1 VRHLAA
7 ILILALSAG
16 ALQAQQD
23 DPLRAV
29 ALEYEQG
36 RYLEVVASGQQ
47 ALADTSGLD
56 QEQLIY
62 LRTYLAFSLVAL
74 DREPEAVEQ
83 FKAILAH
90 RPKLELNQE
99 FVSPKIIEVF
109 RRAKSQLQPGA
120 RKPEPQPA
128 PLYDRPRTTKAQA
141 LWRSLLWPG
150 WGQRLRGSR
159 LKAGILQGAS
169 LGAAAGLAATGL
181 GTYSA
186 HQDYL
191 RTADAAEIQTRY
203 TAYNSWYRARNL
215 ALNCAIAIWL
225 YNVVD
230 VMMTE

>member
-1 VRHLAA
+1 MKHLAA
-7 ILILALSAG
+7 ILVMALSAG

-23 DPLRAV
+23 DPLKIV

-36 RYLEVVASGQQ
+36 KYHEVVASGQL
-47 ALADTSGLD
+47 ALTDTSGLN
-56 QEQLIY
+56 QEQVIY

-74 DREPEAVEQ
+74 DREPEAIEQ
-83 FKAILAH
+83 FQAILVH

-109 RRAKSQLQPGA
+109 QRAKSQLQGGQ
-120 RKPEPQPA
+120 RRREPQPA
-128 PLYDRPRTTKAQA
+128 PLYDKPKTTKAQA

-169 LGAAAGLAATGL
+169 VGAAAGLTATGL
-181 GTYSA
+181 GTYNA

-191 RTADAAEIQTRY
+191 GSTDPADIQSRY
-203 TAYNSWYRARNL
+203 GTYNSWYRARNL
-215 ALNCAIAIWL
+215 AFNCAIAIWL